1 MERGDI
7 RSDFRQLVR
16 ALRHIRCLQRRTD
29 RRQRYSDANI
39 LAIYFWAVLNERPVS
54 WACEPRNRPPNF
66 RRANHPDQSTM
77 SRRLRTPI
85 IRGIIDA
92 LPRLVMHHG
101 RPAKMAYIDG
111 KPLEISQNSRDPD
124 AINGYSIRRMS
135 KGYKLHALVDED
147 NRLLAF
153 EITPMNKSE
162 PKIAQRLFWR
172 AHRLGL
178 LAKGARIIGDAG
190 YDTNALHRVARKIG
204 VEFYAPRRKP
214 GTGLGHGTDQ
224 EPGRL
229 RSIEAFEHD
238 ERLALELRSRRAQIE
253 HFFGALCSRGGG
265 LQGLVSWA
273 RRIHRTRAWVAV
285 KLAINAIRV
294 GEREATKRRCA
305 A

>member
-1 MERGDI
+1 MERSDI
-7 RSDFRQLVR
+7 RSDFRRFVR
-16 ALRHIRCLQRRTD
+16 ALRHIRCLHRRGD
-29 RRQRYSDANI
+29 RRQRYTDASI
-39 LAIYFWAVLNERPVS
+39 LALYIWSVLNERPVS
-54 WACEPRNRPPNF
+54 WACEPRNRPPGF
-66 RRANHPDQSTM
+66 RRASHPDQSTM

-92 LPRLVMHHG
+92 LPSLLMHHG

-111 KPLEISQNSRDPD
+111 KPLEISPNSRDPD

-153 EITPMNKSE
+153 EVTPMNASE
-162 PKIAQRLFWR
+162 AKVAERLLWH

-178 LAKGARIIGDAG
+178 LARGATIIADAG
-190 YDTNALHRVARKIG
+190 YDTNELHAVARKIG
-204 VEFYAPRRKP
+204 VQFYAPRRKP
-214 GTGLGHGTDQ
+214 GTGLGHGTTQ

-229 RSIEAFEHD
+229 RSIVAFEYD
-238 ERLALELRSRRAQIE
+238 EKLAMELRSRRAQIE

-273 RRIHRTRAWVAV
+273 RRIHRTRAWVAM

-294 GEREATKRRCA
+294 GERESTPRRCA